1 MELPARNP
9 KAVVIWGRFQ
19 PPHIGHGTVFA
30 SAKAKYPNHDICIVP
45 SLSCDMDTTF
55 DYVMKQFSKLKVR
68 SPTNKRKSASAAAP
82 PPPSQERPTRRTKV
96 AGGSPAP
103 AACSSYPLTVEERIA
118 ILTHMFPDPA
128 YHFLNLKSN
137 NIMDILTKFNNTY
150 VNTTLYLGHDRVIK
164 IPPILKNVS
173 FDQYSEQF
181 EIMVLSKK
189 VSVSATKIR
198 NALLKPNSKTG
209 AALLRAA
216 LQHGTFK
223 DNEAAYQHL
232 LTFLRNRLTYLG
244 TFPAESKR
252 TKHG

>member
-1 MELPARNP
+1 MELPAKKN

-30 SAKAKYPNHDICIVP
+30 SAKAKYPDHDICIVP

-68 SPTNKRKSASAAAP
+68 SPTNKRKTTSQPVQAP
-82 PPPSQERPTRRTKV
+82 PSRRTKV
-96 AGGSPAP
+96 AGGGGST

-118 ILTHMFPDPA
+118 ILKHMFPDPA

-137 NIMDILTKFNNTY
+137 NIMDILTRFNNTY
-150 VNTTLYLGHDRVIK
+150 QHTTLYLGHDRVIK
-164 IPPILKNVS
+164 IPPVLKNVS

-232 LTFLRNRLTYLG
+232 LTFLRNRLNYLG